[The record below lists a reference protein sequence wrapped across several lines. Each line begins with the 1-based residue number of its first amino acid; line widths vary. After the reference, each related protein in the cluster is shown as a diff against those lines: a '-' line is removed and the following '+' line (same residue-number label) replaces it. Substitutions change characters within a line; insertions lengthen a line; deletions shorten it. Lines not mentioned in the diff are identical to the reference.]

1 MLSTEKITKAFRAIC
16 EEAEKLQRQDATGQL
31 KAGLSTIISI
41 AKHQNDIRD
50 SANGSCTAHAKEQR

>member
-1 MLSTEKITKAFRAIC
+1 MLSTEKITKAFNAIC
-16 EEAEKLQRQDATGQL
+16 EEAEKLQRQDATDTF

-50 SANGSCTAHAKEQR
+50 SSNGSCTAHAK